1 MAEVENL
8 MKLLKISREEALQI
22 IADDKKIDK
31 GEKMAFDLTPEQE
44 KATRK
49 YRQADKK
56 PFIPNLTKRERKPN
70 ELKRTIID
78 DLFTFMCENWP
89 DVAKNGDIS
98 NPERQIDFVL
108 NGENFSLTLIQ
119 HRKPKE

>member
-1 MAEVENL
+1 MAEVESL

>member
-1 MAEVENL
+1 MAEVESL

-56 PFIPNLTKRERKPN
+56 PFIPNLIKRERKPN